1 MFVCIICR
9 SLLKKWVSDK
19 QSASSESQLLLLLR
33 ALVAADQGKQATVS
47 LFSFFYSGGNSA
59 TSVEPYDQKR

>member
-1 MFVCIICR
+1 MG
-9 SLLKKWVSDK
+9 DK
-19 QSASSESQLLLLLR
+19 QSGSSESQLLLLLLLLG

-47 LFSFFYSGGNSA
+47 LFCFFYSGGNSA

>member
-1 MFVCIICR
+1 LYNLSITLEEMG
-9 SLLKKWVSDK
+9 DK
-19 QSASSESQLLLLLR
+19 QSGSSESQLLLLLLLLG

-47 LFSFFYSGGNSA
+47 LFCFVYSGGNSA